1 MGVTDAIVQILGL
14 GVSAG
19 LCFMGYVGR
28 GGEVYFCIYGN
39 PYCYP
44 VGSLESARRTSHE
57 PCEFAL
63 LHSYSFRE

>member
-28 GGEVYFCIYGN
+28 GGCDIF
-39 PYCYP
+39 P
-44 VGSLESARRTSHE
+44 STRL
-57 PCEFAL
+57 FL
-63 LHSYSFRE
+63 LLSSRFS

>member
-1 MGVTDAIVQILGL
+1 MGVTDIIVQILGL

-28 GGEVYFCIYGN
+28 GGGAVYFRLHSH

-44 VGSLESARRTSHE
+44 VNSSQSARRTSNE

-63 LHSYSFRE
+63 LHGYSF

>member
-1 MGVTDAIVQILGL
+1 MGVTDIIVQILGL

-19 LCFMGYVGR
+19 LCFMGLLA
-28 GGEVYFCIYGN
+28 GGAVYFRLHSH

-44 VGSLESARRTSHE
+44 VNSSQSARRTSNE

-63 LHSYSFRE
+63 LHGYSF

>member
-1 MGVTDAIVQILGL
+1 MGVTDIIVQILGL

-28 GGEVYFCIYGN
+28 GGGEVYFCIYGN

-44 VGSLESARRTSHE
+44 VGSSQSASRPSNE

-63 LHSYSFRE
+63 LHGYSL

>member
-1 MGVTDAIVQILGL
+1 MGVTDIIVQILGL

-28 GGEVYFCIYGN
+28 GGAVYFRLHSH

-44 VGSLESARRTSHE
+44 VNSSQSARRTSHE

-63 LHSYSFRE
+63 LHGYSL